1 VPERTYSDAEIDA
14 VLGALTEPGRLR
26 EAQDLVTRA
35 APQLQHVL
43 IDALHSGGW
52 FGEAHESEVSKAA
65 GEADPE
71 ERRRLVRTLIAEET
85 RVGMLVGVA
94 VGFELARELD
104 KTRPRED

>member
-14 VLGALTEPGRLR
+14 VLGTLTEPGGMR

-43 IDALHSGGW
+43 IEALHSGGW

-65 GEADPE
+65 VEADPE
-71 ERRRLVRTLIAEET
+71 ERLRQVRTLIAEET

-94 VGFELARELD
+94 VGFQLARELD
-104 KTRPRED
+104 KAKSPED